1 MTASARGG
9 FTIVEVL
16 VSTVIL
22 AFGILGGVALL
33 GTGFH
38 WQGYADLTTQLTVA
52 AESKIE
58 DLKAAARTEAPD
70 TIELVVGGN
79 LESNS
84 QDHWDTIQQ
93 AQGRTIERRWVV
105 QPGPAGTLRVTV
117 VARTTFPAV
126 ARQVQLS
133 TQLVHR

>member
-1 MTASARGG
+1 MPASCRRG

-22 AFGILGGVALL
+22 AFGVLGGVALL

-38 WQGYADLTTQLTVA
+38 WQGHADLTTQLTVA

-58 DLKAAARTEAPD
+58 DLRAAALTEAPD
-70 TIELVVGGN
+70 TIELAVGGD
-79 LESNS
+79 LESKS
-84 QDHWDTIQQ
+84 PGHWDTVQQ
-93 AQGRTIERRWVV
+93 ENGRTIERRWMVR
-105 QPGPAGTLRVTV
+105 PGPAGTLQITV
-117 VARTTFPAV
+117 VARTIFPAV
-126 ARQVQLS
+126 ARRVELS